1 MSLGTEAELLE
12 PEWLRNQIREEIE
25 SMADIYRYAC
35 LEIGGNKMDR
45 PFFEPWIGGNYENG
59 GLFGKKILALG
70 DSHYCNSC
78 EVFGVAGEY
87 R

>member
-1 MSLGTEAELLE
+1 M
-12 PEWLRNQIREEIE
+12 
-25 SMADIYRYAC
+25 

-45 PFFEPWIGGNYENG
+45 PFFEPWIGENYENG

-70 DSHYCNSC
+70 DSHYCDSC
-78 EVFGVAGEY
+78 EVCGVAGEY